1 MPTPVKFATG
11 LALIAFPLLEI
22 ALLIRAGQWL
32 GYWPV
37 FLIVLLTAVAG
48 SLVIQRQGF
57 RTLART
63 MAQIEAG
70 RGALEPMADGLL
82 RLIAGMLLIFP
93 GLICDALG
101 LLLLV
106 PAIRSLIV
114 KSGLPRILAGA
125 TVHAQVFEKRSE
137 PHPRHPTTD
146 PIDEGSITI
155 EGEFERIDEK
165 TVPPR
170 KAPRTTHL

>member
-32 GYWPV
+32 GFWPV

-101 LLLLV
+101 LLLD
-106 PAIRSLIV
+106 R
-114 KSGLPRILAGA
+114 KSTRLNSSHG
-125 TVHAQVFEKRSE
+125 
-137 PHPRHPTTD
+137 
-146 PIDEGSITI
+146 
-155 EGEFERIDEK
+155 
-165 TVPPR
+165 
-170 KAPRTTHL
+170 